1 MYGRTL
7 EMESSSPNKTS
18 LFFPAQVSEVF
29 QAVFEENE
37 KVASRGQTK
46 PPFFFG
52 RRRPGVMSTG
62 VRFRDKEECREKF
75 PASNVLNV

>member
-46 PPFFFG
+46 PPFFLAVGDLELCRQAFAFVIK
-52 RRRPGVMSTG
+52 RNA
-62 VRFRDKEECREKF
+62 VRNSQRLMF
-75 PASNVLNV
+75 